1 MTEEIAI
8 DEVARMIDA
17 AIFVGLD
24 RLRKIVAWRLT
35 PRGSDPQTVDK
46 SINGGQYEAHPPGWV
61 ETIETLITMR
71 QILAQQGVPSV
82 KERQKWRFS
91 GVGKSALGE
100 CPWLD
105 PVADQ
110 IATARGR
117 FCYDHKFTLTPG
129 NEIPPLSDDVRR
141 SFAELKELVR
151 FHDMKY
157 TWISVKEPTPEE
169 KARWLEFPHKPD
181 LKSLQQQRDWALA
194 EIAAKDEP
202 KRIQQ
207 AKDMRDVEFFTGLSG
222 AYAIAGFTAYA
233 AKQLLSD
240 VARLLRRYC
249 DLALT
254 ARQLGWQP
262 HVWYVQDHLHAA
274 IMVQHRE
281 LADYIARQNP
291 EKEWDGGRA
300 RPVDWLIARLRIT
313 ADVWRGEQRWLKTHL
328 EDQRL
333 GVLVDKREPELE
345 PDLPLMRNW
354 YFIQKALIER
364 DGAAFNAALSER
376 MPLLAA
382 HFTTGGTQTPAA
394 LIDTHGIALCRL
406 ARQRNIEPNVNHVY
420 LPMGLLDL

>member
-1 MTEEIAI
+1 MSEADVFST
-8 DEVARMIDA
+8 DEVARHLDASIDLA
-17 AIFVGLD
+17 LD

-35 PRGSDPQTVDK
+35 PGVHPQSVDCTL
-46 SINGGQYEAHPPGWV
+46 NDGNYEPHPPGWV
-61 ETIETLITMR
+61 TTIETMITMR
-71 QILAQQGVPSV
+71 QILAQQGVPSDY
-82 KERQKWRFS
+82 ERTKWW
-91 GVGKSALGE
+91 GVGRYAIGE
-100 CPWLD
+100 APD
-105 PVADQ
+105 PVTDKM
-110 IATARGR
+110 R
-117 FCYDHKFTLTPG
+117 FAMNEFTYPDYCVITPG
-129 NEIPPLSDDVRR
+129 NEVPPLSDDVRR
-141 SFAELKELVR
+141 SLAELKELIR
-151 FHDMKY
+151 FHDLKFS
-157 TWISVKEPTPEE
+157 WIEVKEPSADE

-181 LKSLQQQRDWALA
+181 LNSLQQQRDWALA

-274 IMVQHRE
+274 ITVQHRE

-300 RPVDWLIARLRIT
+300 RPVDWLIARLRIA
-313 ADVWRGEQRWLKTHL
+313 ADLWRGEQRWLKTHL

-354 YFIQKALIER
+354 YRLQKALIER

-394 LIDTHGIALCRL
+394 LIDTHGLALCRL

-420 LPMGLLDL
+420 LPMGLLDM